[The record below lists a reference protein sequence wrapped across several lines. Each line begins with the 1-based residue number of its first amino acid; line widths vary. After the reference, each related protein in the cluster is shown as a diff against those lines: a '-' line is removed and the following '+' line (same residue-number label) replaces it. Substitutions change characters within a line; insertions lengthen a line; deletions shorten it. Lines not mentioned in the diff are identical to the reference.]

1 MTAEEIREFQA
12 RDWRLVERAKSDYWT
27 GREAPISPSAVLEM
41 TSGLYEYARSLRPDW
56 PNAAER
62 EADLASHVR
71 VTARLTRAGEN
82 RSR

>member
-1 MTAEEIREFQA
+1 MTAAEIREFQA
-12 RDWRLVERAKSDYWT
+12 RDWRLIERAKSDYWT
-27 GREAPISPSAVLEM
+27 GRKASMPISAVLEIA
-41 TSGLYEYARSLRPDW
+41 SGLYEYARTLRPDW

-71 VTARLTRAGEN
+71 LTAMLRCAGN